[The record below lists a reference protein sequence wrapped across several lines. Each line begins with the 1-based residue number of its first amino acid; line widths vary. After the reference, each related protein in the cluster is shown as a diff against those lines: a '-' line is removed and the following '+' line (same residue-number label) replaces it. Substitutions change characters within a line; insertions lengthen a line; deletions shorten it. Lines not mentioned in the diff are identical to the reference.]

1 MHDRLVHGWT
11 AYVDRTAKLQPAAQS
26 AEASLPG
33 THPAGG
39 AGGGGAGA
47 DSDGSEYSY
56 TGSEDDSGGS
66 ELGSE
71 GLAIAE
77 PTGAEAQAA
86 SESAADEP
94 AVESAAAAAAAAAAT
109 GPVPAQA
116 STAGEE
122 FPELSLIPFNRDSE
136 AEYRLKMKA
145 NWQTTVLGKLGFAP
159 GRSWKEQYERLHI
172 NHQEHEAAGAA
183 KVHRKVLVDMAKTH
197 KKIYIR
203 VNEHCYQLP
212 FLDLSLPSTELPGL
226 PFHCLSLGLSL
237 TYHCLFRFQWSNT
250 APATTSA
257 SSGWRSPTRRRAPG
271 RAQDRR
277 SGS

>member
-94 AVESAAAAAAAAAAT
+94 AVESAAAAAAAAT